1 MIGYVL
7 ILRRRVCPLSRREAT
22 DRTEILRNVLPNPK
36 RKDGL
41 DVQSRAILIV
51 CWCYALVVST

>member
-22 DRTEILRNVLPNPK
+22 DRRDFEERPTEPKEERRLR
-36 RKDGL
+36 R
-41 DVQSRAILIV
+41 
-51 CWCYALVVST
+51 TE